1 MRLATRVLAT
11 GCLTLSLIGTTP
23 AGASSGFGDVTA
35 GTWYEVPVG
44 WMVDNDITT
53 GVEAGCFAP
62 FDVVTRGQIA
72 TFLFRLDVALGGS
85 PSGTTHPFD
94 DVTSDWQQ
102 QAVAW
107 LHENDITTGTSP
119 TTFSPEDPVT
129 RGQFAALMWRYAKR
143 PPAADHPFDDVTSD
157 WQQQAVAWLHEND
170 ITTGTSPTTFSPES
184 VMTRAEAATFMW
196 RFAGEPAIDAYLGE
210 ELQCT
215 RELRLA
221 LVDAGLTIEEAAC
234 AIAYL
239 SDYTVEELTVALIG
253 SSFPPLAMIVDISA
267 AANACL
273 TPDRVDELTG
283 LLF

>member
-85 PSGTTHPFD
+85 PSGTT
-94 DVTSDWQQ
+94 
-102 QAVAW
+102 
-107 LHENDITTGTSP
+107 
-119 TTFSPEDPVT
+119 
-129 RGQFAALMWRYAKR
+129 
-143 PPAADHPFDDVTSD
+143 HPFDDVTSD